1 MATRQSPA
9 RRATPTYAS
18 PPTTY
23 RGGYVAEAPTEIWVH
38 SPEPRRSRPLL
49 WLMGGLF
56 VFLFACVAAA
66 ALGGAA
72 LFYYSDVILPGTQTF
87 GVPVGGQTRAEAA
100 AAVQA
105 RWQQNSITLEAG
117 DASWQLLPE
126 DLGMTL
132 DATATAEYAYQQGRS
147 LGGLETALRN
157 GGRLQTPPVWA
168 YDPAV
173 AQAKL
178 VELAPSL
185 EVAPRNAGVQL
196 VGGRFEATPPVPGQ
210 TLDVAGTLAWLQQ
223 NAAQVVATGRLPLV
237 TTAVQP
243 AITDTTA
250 VAERA
255 NQLLVTPLAVHAY
268 DPVLNETITWTIAPE
283 VWASWLSLDVQAADP
298 SQFSWVID
306 EQQAGAYLAGQEAT
320 LGAWR
325 YVDKSEA
332 VSAVTQ
338 AISSQNPDVRL
349 RVYHHP
355 RQHVVRA
362 GETLSSIGR
371 DYGIP
376 YPWIQAA
383 NPGVDSLSVGQTITI
398 PSPDEMLPLPVVE
411 NKRIVVSI
419 SAQRVWV
426 YENGAVKWE
435 WPASTGIA
443 SSPTAPGVFQVRSHE
458 KNAYAGN
465 WDLWMPDFLGIYQP
479 VPTSDFMNGFH
490 GFPTRGGSQLLWT
503 GDLGHPVTYGCILLS
518 STNAQTLYEWAEE
531 GVIVEIQP

>member
-1 MATRQSPA
+1 MASRQSPVKKA
-9 RRATPTYAS
+9 PPTYAA
-18 PPTTY
+18 PPRAY
-23 RGGYVAEAPTEIWVH
+23 QAGYVAEAPTEIWVR
-38 SPEPRRSRPLL
+38 SPEPRRSGRFL
-49 WLMGGLF
+49 WIVGGLF
-56 VFLFACVAAA
+56 VFLFACVTAVAV
-66 ALGGAA
+66 GGAA
-72 LFYYSDVILPGTQTF
+72 LFYYSDVILPGTQAF
-87 GVPVGGQTRAEAA
+87 GLSVGGQTRAEAA
-100 AAVQA
+100 AALQA
-105 RWQQNSITLEAG
+105 RWRENTITLEAG
-117 DASWQLLPE
+117 GERWTVPPDA
-126 DLGMTL
+126 LGMTL
-132 DATATAEYAYQQGRS
+132 DGMATAEHAYRQGRS
-147 LGGLETALRN
+147 LNGLETAMRN

-178 VELAPSL
+178 IELAPSL
-185 EVAPRNAGVQL
+185 EVTPRNAGVEL
-196 VGGRFEATPPVPGQ
+196 VNGRFEATPPTPGQ
-210 TLDVAGTLAWLQQ
+210 SLDVAATLAWLQQ
-223 NAAQVVATGRLPLV
+223 NAAQVLATGRLPLV

-250 VAERA
+250 VAVRA
-255 NQLLVTPLAVHAY
+255 NQLLVTPLAVRAY
-268 DPVLNETITWTIAPE
+268 DPVTDETLTWTIAPE
-283 VWASWLSLDVQAADP
+283 VWAGWLSLDVDAADP

-306 EQQAGAYLAGQEAT
+306 EGLADAFLVEQGAS
-320 LGAWR
+320 LGAGR
-325 YVDKSEA
+325 YLNMAEA

-338 AISSQNPDVRL
+338 AISSQNPAVRL

-355 RQHVVRA
+355 RQHVVQA

-383 NPGVDSLSVGQTITI
+383 NPGVSNLSIGQTITI

-426 YENGAVKWE
+426 YENGSVKWE

-443 SSPTAPGVFQVRSHE
+443 SSPTSPGIFQVRSHE

-479 VPTSDFMNGFH
+479 VPTSAFMNGFH

-503 GDLGHPVTYGCILLS
+503 GDLGRPVTYGCILLS